1 MFLMTRFRMT
11 ADTGEIVMRLK
22 DSFMT
27 QEVDNIQFL
36 VPIDTEDFSGLVRSN
51 PTAAF
56 IVDQLKQE
64 TTPET
69 IVDAMYEKY
78 EAPREVIRK
87 DVEEILNTLRRIHAI
102 EE

>member
-1 MFLMTRFRMT
+1 MK
-11 ADTGEIVMRLK
+11 LK

-36 VPIDTEDFSGLVRSN
+36 VPIGTGDFSGLVRSN

-64 TTPET
+64 TTAEA

-78 EAPREVIRK
+78 EAPREVIKK
-87 DVEEILNTLRRIHAI
+87 DVEEILNTLRRIRAI